1 MVKGDPIVALFYFV
15 SLIPKGD
22 IRGLLVIKMTF
33 GQKEVSGLL
42 ITIISLPLL
51 KHVVISIL

>member
-1 MVKGDPIVALFYFV
+1 M
-15 SLIPKGD
+15 SLIPKGG

-51 KHVVISIL
+51 KHVVISILQDLCILFMVFKEQ